1 MTQKEYTELMQSKYP
16 VYDMAADR
24 KELEN
29 RAEIKDFLM
38 LLKQYNQNNNN
49 DNKTVLDA

>member
-1 MTQKEYTELMQSKYP
+1 MQSKYP

-29 RAEIKDFLM
+29 RYIIESFLTW
-38 LLKQYNQNNNN
+38 LKLYNHNKTN